1 MSFPSRGI
9 STPASITLHTALI
22 IPKLMLKSVSTHP
35 QPRSAAAL
43 WLQKDN
49 FLLDERRVEWYSNS
63 VGGYVMNSHKTNELY
78 EKFPHLYR
86 ERTAP
91 LDSSQMPW
99 GFQCEDGWYKIL
111 YDMSKKITKLSS
123 VGLLAPAASEVARWP
138 DGTLRVE
145 VRNLTPAVAD
155 IITSAREQSR
165 LTCEYCSYSPAF
177 VREGGRATKGHV
189 VCGRCMKKL
198 ERPRKAK
205 KPKRRKKPL
214 RPPDTIIVK
223 R

>member
-1 MSFPSRGI
+1 MD
-9 STPASITLHTALI
+9 
-22 IPKLMLKSVSTHP
+22 K
-35 QPRSAAAL
+35 
-43 WLQKDN
+43 QKTDQ
-49 FLLDERRVEWYSNS
+49 
-63 VGGYVMNSHKTNELY
+63 LY
-78 EKFPHLYR
+78 ERFSHLYR
-86 ERTAP
+86 ERSAP
-91 LDSSQMPW
+91 LASSKMAW

-145 VRNLTPAVAD
+145 VRNLTPPVAD

-177 VREGGRATKGHV
+177 VREDGRVTKGHV
-189 VCGRCMKKL
+189 VCGRCIKKL
-198 ERPRKAK
+198 EGPRKAK

-214 RPPDTIIVK
+214 RPPDTIIIK